1 MPPLR
6 AVAFRCRLELA
17 NPLGAVAVA
26 FRCRPERAKR
36 RGISLQAFIQA
47 TNAEYR
53 HFFFFP
59 VPFSDDEPFEVSE
72 LFDVSEDFD
81 SLGFES
87 PDFSLAFEP
96 SLELSEDEL
105 SGFFPA

>member
-1 MPPLR
+1 
-6 AVAFRCRLELA
+6 V
-17 NPLGAVAVA
+17 N
-26 FRCRPERAKR
+26 R
-36 RGISLQAFIQA
+36 RGLSLQASFQA
-47 TNAEYR
+47 TDAQQRY
-53 HFFFFP
+53 FFFFP

-81 SLGFES
+81 SLDFES
-87 PDFSLAFEP
+87 PALSLAFEP

>member
-1 MPPLR
+1 LPPLR
-6 AVAFRCRLELA
+6 AVVFRCH
-17 NPLGAVAVA
+17 PQ
-26 FRCRPERAKR
+26 RAKR

-47 TNAEYR
+47 TDAQYGY
-53 HFFFFP
+53 FFFFP

-81 SLGFES
+81 SLDFES